1 MFRTVTHI
9 TLALALMV
17 TTTGLT
23 GRVLCLG
30 GDGHR
35 EIEVTDA
42 PCCGARAPAYGPSL
56 DARCAGGCVDTP
68 LALSA
73 VKEKSRALAPVPAPV
88 ALAARSDGRASV
100 WQASRSS
107 LARLA
112 PSRPPRAL
120 GTAVRL
126 C

>member
-1 MFRTVTHI
+1 MLRRVAHI
-9 TLALALMV
+9 AVALALLV

-42 PCCGARAPAYGPSL
+42 PCCGAKAPADGPSL
-56 DARCAGGCVDTP
+56 DARCSGGCVDTA
-68 LALSA
+68 LGLSA
-73 VKEKSRALAPVPAPV
+73 VKERSSSLAPALSPL
-88 ALAARSDGRASV
+88 ALAARSGRTASA
-100 WQASRSS
+100 WQASRSP
-107 LARLA
+107 LVRPA
-112 PSRPPRAL
+112 PPSPPRAL